1 MRVRVVKCFIDKTRL
16 GRHGSFRDVGTEL
29 ECSDERGRE
38 LMSLGLAVDAAKPEA
53 EEPAAEYEPEVETV
67 EADASAAACAMAEPE
82 DEPEADGL
90 SPDELIATL
99 KGMNIKQLRA
109 FADKHDI
116 AVFGNAN
123 QVRKAIATALKAEG

>member
-1 MRVRVVKCFIDKTRL
+1 MRIRVVKCFIDKTRL

-38 LMSLGLAVDAAKPEA
+38 LMSLGLAVDADEPEA
-53 EEPAAEYEPEVETV
+53 EEPAAEN
-67 EADASAAACAMAEPE
+67 EPE
-82 DEPEADGL
+82 DEPEADET
-90 SPDELIATL
+90 SPNELIATL
-99 KGMNIKQLRA
+99 KDMNIKQLRA